1 MNNKQIMI
9 IKPSISKGLTLWD
22 FYKGLA
28 ISPHVHLKCIAN
40 LQS

>member
-1 MNNKQIMI
+1 MNNKEIMI
-9 IKPSISKGLTLWD
+9 MKPSFRKGLTLWV

-28 ISPHVHLKCIAN
+28 ISPHVHLTCIAN